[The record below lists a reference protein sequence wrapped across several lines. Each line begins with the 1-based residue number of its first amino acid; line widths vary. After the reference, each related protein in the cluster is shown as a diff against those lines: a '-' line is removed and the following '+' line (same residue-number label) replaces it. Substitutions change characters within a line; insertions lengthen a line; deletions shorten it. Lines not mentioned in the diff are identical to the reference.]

1 MANKKLTP
9 DVVKCVGFLGGG
21 NMARSLI
28 GGLIANGFD
37 AASIYVSDPLEQ
49 ARDFLAKKF
58 SVNVT
63 ENNAEVVAASSA
75 VILAV
80 KPQIAE
86 DVLTTQVDVFQQNR
100 PLLISIAAGI
110 RLQELD
116 TWSGSQLAI
125 VRMMPN
131 TPALIQ
137 QGITAMHANE
147 LVTPAL
153 KDAAQ
158 SILSAVG
165 ETVWVERESQLD
177 AVTAVSGSGPAY
189 FFYLI
194 EAMEQAAQELGLDNN
209 TANRL
214 AVQTAVGASLL
225 ASQSTESPEA
235 LRKQVTSPGG
245 TTEAAVRE
253 LQIANVKSH
262 IVRAILAAEHRAVQL
277 SDEFS

>member
-1 MANKKLTP
+1 
-9 DVVKCVGFLGGG
+9 
-21 NMARSLI
+21 MARSLI

-37 AASIYVSDPLEQ
+37 ASLIYASDPLEQ

-63 ENNAEVVAASSA
+63 ENNAEVVAASSV

-80 KPQIAE
+80 KPQMAQE
-86 DVLTTQVDVFQQNR
+86 VLATQLEAFQQNR

-116 TWSGSQLAI
+116 TWSGGQLAI

-137 QGITAMHANE
+137 QGITAMYANE
-147 LVTPAL
+147 IATPAL

-194 EAMEQAAQELGLDNN
+194 EAMEQAAQELGLDNSI
-209 TANRL
+209 ANRL

-225 ASQSTESPEA
+225 ASQSTESPES

-253 LQIANVKSH
+253 LQNANVKTD
-262 IVRAILAAEHRAVQL
+262 IVRAIFAAEHRAVQL